1 MSNNYIINHLSA
13 VCVMNVQDI
22 TVLYVEDEAIT
33 RMYFSRM
40 LSKRVKEVLLA
51 KDGQDGLEKVEES
64 APDLIITDI
73 NMPVMDGREMVRRLR
88 ENGCAIP
95 IIALTAYEYTKDEL
109 HVNDV
114 IRKPVNLERLMSS
127 ISSAMP

>member
-1 MSNNYIINHLSA
+1 MSNNYSIKHLSA

-109 HVNDV
+109 CVNDV

>member
-1 MSNNYIINHLSA
+1 
-13 VCVMNVQDI
+13 MNVQEM

-33 RMYFSRM
+33 RMYFARM
-40 LSKRVKEVLLA
+40 LSKRVKEVVLA
-51 KDGQDGLEKVEES
+51 KDGQDGLDKVNES
-64 APDLIITDI
+64 TPDIIITDI

-88 ENGCAIP
+88 ENGCETP

-109 HVNDV
+109 RVNDV

-127 ISSAMP
+127 ISNLYAC